1 VAANSDA
8 LTEQT
13 ERESLDART
22 EKEEPETI
30 TKSES
35 RVTPA
40 VGCSHSN
47 DGDVTYSNWT
57 PSAV

>member
-1 VAANSDA
+1 VAANNDA

-13 ERESLDART
+13 ERESLEART
-22 EKEEPETI
+22 EKEEPETM

-40 VGCSHSN
+40 VGCSDSN
-47 DGDVTYSNWT
+47 DGDVTYSKWT